1 MRTWRVGSF
10 SMGGALVFLGVFLLL
25 QQVLDW
31 DPAVA
36 LLSWWPVL
44 FIILGIEILVYL
56 LFFNKE
62 NSHVKYDF
70 MSIIFIGFIGTVG
83 LGVALL
89 QTVGLLDAAN
99 HYISADVKT
108 VDLPKY
114 EETMLDGITR
124 VQVDTGP
131 YPVTIESTPSKTMT
145 MFGTY
150 RGDVDK
156 KGSPVK
162 EVSDYALVEKHGD
175 TIYIRFKEIPYKRY
189 SGYSGQMEPTL
200 LIPENM
206 NLEVNGK
213 GNSLALKPRNMQS
226 DWEVVNG
233 GYLDIMVSKETNV
246 TLEVQDSR
254 NLDDGKWKNI
264 QKVQNEYEDEE
275 TVKSASRTFG
285 SGKHTIFIK
294 NADGVHIK

>member
-36 LLSWWPVL
+36 LLSWWPLL
-44 FIILGIEILVYL
+44 FIILGIEILIYL
-56 LFFNKE
+56 ALFNKE

-70 MSIIFIGFIGTVG
+70 ISIIFIGFIGTVG

-89 QTVGLLDAAN
+89 QTVGLLDVAKQ
-99 HYISADVKT
+99 HISAEVKT

-114 EETMLDGITR
+114 EEAILDGITR

-131 YPVTIESTPSKTMT
+131 YPVTIESTTSKTMT

-150 RGDVDK
+150 RGDVAK
-156 KGSPVK
+156 KGFPLK
-162 EVSDYALVEKHGD
+162 DVSDYALVEKQGD
-175 TIYIRFKEIPYKRY
+175 TIYIRLKEIPYNRY
-189 SGYSGQMEPTL
+189 SGFSGQMEPTL

-226 DWEVVNG
+226 DWEVANG
-233 GYLDIMVSKETNV
+233 GYLEIMVSKDTNV
-246 TLEVQDSR
+246 TLDVQNSR
-254 NLDDGKWKNI
+254 NLDVGNWENIKNVKNDYDNVI
-264 QKVQNEYEDEE
+264 
-275 TVKSASRTFG
+275 KSASKTIG
-285 SGKHTIFIK
+285 SGKHTIVIK
-294 NADGVHIK
+294 NADGVDIK

>member
-31 DPAVA
+31 DPAIA

-56 LFFNKE
+56 ALFNKE
-62 NSHVKYDF
+62 NSRVKYDF
-70 MSIIFIGFIGTVG
+70 ISIIFIGFIGTLG

-99 HYISADVKT
+99 QYVSAEVKT
-108 VDLPKY
+108 MDLPKY

-124 VQVDTGP
+124 VQVDAGQ
-131 YPVTIESTPSKTMT
+131 YPVTIESTPSKKMT

-150 RGDVDK
+150 KGDVGKD
-156 KGSPVK
+156 GFPVK
-162 EVSDYALVEKHGD
+162 EISDYALVEKQGD

-189 SGYSGQMEPTL
+189 SRYIGFVETTL
-200 LIPENM
+200 LIPENI
-206 NLEVNGK
+206 NLEVSGK

-226 DWEVVNG
+226 DWNVLDS
-233 GYLDIMVSKETNV
+233 GYLDIIMSKDTNV
-246 TLEVQDSR
+246 TLEVQDSG
-254 NLDDGKWKNI
+254 NLDDSKWENI
-264 QKVQNEYEDEE
+264 KKMKNEYEDRI
-275 TVKSASRTFG
+275 KSASQTFG
-285 SGKHTIFIK
+285 TGKYSIVVK
-294 NADGVHIK
+294 NADGVNIK

>member
-44 FIILGIEILVYL
+44 FIILGIEILIYL
-56 LFFNKE
+56 SFFNKE

-70 MSIIFIGFIGTVG
+70 ISIIFIGFIGTLG

-89 QTVGLLDAAN
+89 QSVGLLDAAN
-99 HYISADVKT
+99 QYISAEVKT

-124 VQVDTGP
+124 VQVDAGS
-131 YPVTIESTPSKTMT
+131 YPVTIESTTSKTMT

-150 RGDVDK
+150 RGDVYK
-156 KGSPVK
+156 KGFPVK
-162 EVSDYALVEKHGD
+162 EVSDYALVEKLGD
-175 TIYIRFKEIPYKRY
+175 TIYIRFKDIPYKRY
-189 SGYSGQMEPTL
+189 SGFSGHMEPTL

-213 GNSLALKPRNMQS
+213 GNSLALKPRNMKN

-233 GYLDIMVSKETNV
+233 GYLDIMVSKDTNV
-246 TLEVQDSR
+246 KLDVQDSR
-254 NLDDGKWKNI
+254 NLDDGKWENMK
-264 QKVQNEYEDEE
+264 KVQNDYEDV
-275 TVKSASRTFG
+275 VKSANQTFG
-285 SGKHTIFIK
+285 TGKHTIFIK
-294 NADGVHIK
+294 NADGVNIK

>member
-44 FIILGIEILVYL
+44 FIILGIEILIYL
-56 LFFNKE
+56 AFFNKD

-70 MSIIFIGFIGTVG
+70 ISIIFIGFIGTVG

-89 QTVGLLDAAN
+89 QTVGLLDAAKQ
-99 HYISADVKT
+99 HISAEVKT
-108 VDLPKY
+108 IDLPKY
-114 EETMLDGITR
+114 EETGLEGITR
-124 VQVDTGP
+124 IQVDTEQ
-131 YPVTIESTPSKTMT
+131 YPVTIESTTSKSLT

-156 KGSPVK
+156 KGFPIK
-162 EVSDYALVEKHGD
+162 DISDYALVEKQGD
-175 TIYIRFKEIPYKRY
+175 TIYIRFKEIPYNRY
-189 SGYSGQMEPTL
+189 SGFSGQMEPIL

-213 GNSLALKPRNMQS
+213 GNSLSLKPRNMQS

-233 GYLDIMVSKETNV
+233 GYLEIMVSKDTNV
-246 TLEVQDSR
+246 TLDVQNSR
-254 NLDDGKWKNI
+254 NLDDGNWDTTKSVKN
-264 QKVQNEYEDEE
+264 NDEDEI
-275 TVKSASRTFG
+275 KSASKTFG
-285 SGKHTIFIK
+285 TGKHTIFIK
-294 NADGVHIK
+294 NADGVDIK